1 MVPVKRSAVKPSA
14 LNVITQPTPAAWSQ
28 AMQALPGPHFLQ
40 TWEWGALKA
49 RYGWHTQR
57 FLCARNDHVVAAFTL
72 LTRRLPAL
80 PRTVAYV
87 PKGPVIDHA
96 DPALFGAVLDEITAA
111 ARAARAVYVKIDPDF
126 AEDDAATVKTYRDH
140 GWHASG
146 EQIQF
151 PHTAVLDLSGGNDAL
166 LAAMKPKTRYN
177 IRLAARR
184 GVEVEP
190 ATDWDTLFKLYA
202 ETAGRDRFAIR
213 EEGYYHDLWATF
225 QQSGQGEGFLARVDG
240 EAVAGLYLI
249 HVGDTGWFYT
259 GASSQRHRDKMPNYL
274 LQWHAMR
281 WLADR
286 GYRWYDLWG
295 APTVMDETDPLW
307 GVYRFKRG
315 FGARYVRRLGAYDR
329 VLHRPAYFA
338 MTTLVPR
345 LRQLRRGLDR

>member
-1 MVPVKRSAVKPSA
+1 MKPYS
-14 LNVITQPTPAAWSQ
+14 LNVIANATPAAWSQ
-28 AMQALPGPHFLQ
+28 ALQALPGRHFLQ

-57 FLCARNDHVVAAFTL
+57 FLCQRNDRVVAAFTL
-72 LTRRLPAL
+72 LTRRLPAA
-80 PRTVAYV
+80 PWTIGYV
-87 PKGPVIDHA
+87 PKGPVLDHA
-96 DPALFGAVLDEITAA
+96 DLALFGAVLDEISAA
-111 ARAARAVYVKIDPDF
+111 ARAARAVYVKIDTDF
-126 AEDDAATVKTYRDH
+126 AEENAAAAKTYRDH
-140 GWHASG
+140 GWEASS

-151 PHTAVLDLSGGNDAL
+151 PHTAMLDLSGGNDAA

-184 GVEVEP
+184 GVEVEH
-190 ATDWDTLFKLYA
+190 ATDWDTLFQLYA
-202 ETAGRDRFAIR
+202 ETASRDRFAIR
-213 EEGYYHDLWATF
+213 EESYYHDLWSTF
-225 QQSGQGEGFLARVDG
+225 DQSGQGEGFLARVDG

-274 LQWHAMR
+274 LQWHAMQ
-281 WLADR
+281 WLTNQ
-286 GYRWYDLWG
+286 GYRRYDMWG

-307 GVYRFKRG
+307 GVYRFKSG

-338 MTTLVPR
+338 LTRLAPR
-345 LRQLRRGLDR
+345 MRQLRRGLAR